1 MATSRPGPKST
12 TGAARL
18 RPLGFSTVVPWV
30 PATTWAFVSTMP
42 GPTGKPLPNTMPP
55 QPNPRIF
62 NVSAAEALIPTVST
76 EAGRGRGD
84 GAPGSRPAKAAGK
97 LTPAIV
103 ASPRARKPGGV
114 GKPETTPPHAR

>member
-76 EAGRGRGD
+76 EAGSGRGD
-84 GAPGSRPAKAAGK
+84 GATGSRPAKAAGK
-97 LTPAIV
+97 FTPAMI
-103 ASPRARKPGGV
+103 ASTRPTNPRRFGNPDSQ
-114 GKPETTPPHAR
+114 PPP